1 MTSNVIQ
8 LQNICNQVTV
18 YNYSSETIP
27 GPITLEILTNG
38 IPIGFSLIY
47 QTNISCKP
55 NESVSLTRK
64 NPNSSTEDS
73 RKRTTD
79 EPYGITLAAGIT
91 INGNHLN
98 NNYLPINLETG
109 LNGVLATSKATG
121 IYPPLNIRTQLKLDY
136 TYVRNSTLYKWSLIN
151 IGITFGP

>member
-8 LQNICNQVTV
+8 LQNICNQVNV

-47 QTNISCKP
+47 QTNDSCKS

-64 NPNSSTEDS
+64 NPNSSSEDS
-73 RKRTTD
+73 RKRTTE

-91 INGNHLN
+91 INENVDPDVVIDMIMALN
-98 NNYLPINLETG
+98 KIFPINGDYKHSEGNSHAHLKSSFVAVDQNLIIHKG
-109 LNGVLATSKATG
+109 SK
-121 IYPPLNIRTQLKLDY
+121 
-136 TYVRNSTLYKWSLIN
+136 TY
-151 IGITFGP
+151 